1 MVNNLVAL
9 TITFVLALIWLR
21 LNDFAA
27 QRGWISGHLS
37 RKLIHIGTGP
47 IFVLCW
53 LLFRDTPEARYLAA
67 LVPLLFTIQFFLIG
81 IGVIHDPASV
91 QAMSRTGNPREILQG
106 PLIYGIVFVVFTV
119 LFWKL
124 SPIGI
129 VALMILCGGDGL
141 ADIVGR
147 RWGRIKLPWNSSK
160 SWIGSLG
167 MLFGGL
173 LTTLLVLVPYVLSG
187 VFPQPF
193 SAYLLPTAAHLP
205 WRHTGRIAANRSIR
219 QYNDPTDSNHPGIP
233 SVLNDE

>member
-106 PLIYGIVFVVFTV
+106 PLIYGIVFVVITI
-119 LFWKL
+119 LFWKM

-167 MLFGGL
+167 MFFGGL

-193 SAYLLPTAAHLP
+193 SAYLLPTALICLGATLVESLP
-205 WRHTGRIAANRSIR
+205 IEAFDNIT
-219 QYNDPTDSNHPGIP
+219 IP
-233 SVLNDE
+233 LTAIILGFLLF